1 METQSK
7 QILEELKSQGYSLFI
22 SKKQY
27 AEITQ
32 SSISSIDNY
41 MAKGYGIPEY
51 KKLGEAK
58 NAKVLFNLIDVANY
72 LAQTVKTV

>member
-1 METQSK
+1 MEQQSK
-7 QILEELKSQGYSLFI
+7 QILEELKSQGYPLFI

-32 SSISSIDNY
+32 ASLSSIDNY
-41 MAKGYGIPEY
+41 MAKGYGVPEY